1 MEREPISF
9 EIAKYLVA
17 FQDTET
23 AVCDQVARLLADRW
37 RGSSGERS
45 PHSVAGRPSWW
56 WRVRLI
62 DWAWSDAAHEL
73 CSSDTLK
80 GLRKFLVGLTNE
92 ELCRFVE
99 SSLPEPDGIAESA

>member
-1 MEREPISF
+1 MEREPISL
-9 EIAKYLVA
+9 EVAKCLA
-17 FQDTET
+17 ELQDTET
-23 AVCDQVARLLADRW
+23 AVCDQVERLLADRW
-37 RGSSGERS
+37 RGTSRERS

-80 GLRKFLVGLTNE
+80 ALRKFLVDLTDE

-99 SSLPEPDGIAESA
+99 SSLPEADGMAESA